1 MTKLP
6 PINYSK
12 ITRAEVKGY
21 VDKSN
26 PIIIE
31 IGAHHGEHTVL
42 FLEMFESPKIYCFEP
57 DPRNIISFKQ
67 KVGNHPNITLFE
79 MAVSSNSGTTELY
92 QSSGVSKKSMEHDCS
107 SSIKKP
113 KNHLSVYPTIK
124 FDKKVSV
131 NTISL
136 DEWSTKYDINCID
149 FIWMDV
155 QGAEMDVFQGAT
167 KTLKLTRYIYT
178 EYSNNELYEGQGT
191 LEQIL
196 KYLEQFSYEPLI
208 RYPGDI
214 LLGNSKPELKNRS
227 T

>member
-1 MTKLP
+1 MRQLP

-12 ITRAEVKGY
+12 ITRAEVKEY
-21 VDKSN
+21 VNKPN
-26 PIIIE
+26 PTILE

-42 FLEMFESPKIYCFEP
+42 FSEMFESPKIYCFEP
-57 DPRNIISFKQ
+57 DPRNIVSFKQ
-67 KVGNHPNITLFE
+67 RVGDHPYITLFE

-92 QSSGVSKKSMEHDCS
+92 QSSGVSKKSIEHDCS

-113 KNHLSVYPTIK
+113 KNHLYVYPTIK
-124 FDKKVSV
+124 FDQKVLV

-136 DEWSTKYDINCID
+136 DEWCNQYKINCID

-155 QGAEMDVFQGAT
+155 QGAEMDVFQGANQA
-167 KTLKLTRYIYT
+167 LKLTRYLYT
-178 EYSNNELYEGQGT
+178 EYNNNELYEGQGN

-196 KYLEQFSYEPLI
+196 EYLEQFSYEPLI

-214 LLGNSKPELKNRS
+214 LLKNYKPKFKN
-227 T
+227 